1 MLIINNDTLIIA
13 SVAEVI
19 AVLQILPRKQCRLFS
34 GMRQGQ
40 LRKDEQFAQG
50 QSGCQ
55 GAPNIG

>member
-19 AVLQILPRKQCRLFS
+19 AVLRILPRKQCRLFS

-40 LRKDEQFAQG
+40 LRKDEQFA
-50 QSGCQ
+50 
-55 GAPNIG
+55 